1 MKTILI
7 HDVLY
12 EIVRNDN
19 KCIDKLNLDDIMTDY
34 FDPFDYVLGDF
45 SYDKVRLKG
54 YYDSNHKHVK
64 KYNDYKYIDDYIR
77 DYCSVGCNIFI
88 IKKVPDKKQK

>member
-19 KCIDKLNLDDIMTDY
+19 KCIDKLNLEDIMTDY

-45 SYDKVRLKG
+45 QITD
-54 YYDSNHKHVK
+54 
-64 KYNDYKYIDDYIR
+64 
-77 DYCSVGCNIFI
+77 FI
-88 IKKVPDKKQK
+88 LRTEL